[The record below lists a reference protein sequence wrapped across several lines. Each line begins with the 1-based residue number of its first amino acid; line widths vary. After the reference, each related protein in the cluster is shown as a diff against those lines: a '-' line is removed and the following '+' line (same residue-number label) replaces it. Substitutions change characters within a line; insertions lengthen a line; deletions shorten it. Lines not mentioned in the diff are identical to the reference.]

1 MTEIKITKEL
11 IEKHGLSDEE
21 YQLILNILGREP
33 SFTELGIFSV
43 MWSEHCS
50 YKNSK
55 LLLKTFPTK
64 GNRILQGPGENAGIV
79 DIGDGYAIV
88 FKIESHNHPSAIEP
102 YQGAAT
108 GVGGIL
114 RDIFTMGARPI
125 AMLDSFRFGNPK
137 NSRVKYIINGV
148 IAGVADYGNCVGV
161 PTISGEAYFID
172 CYNENPLINVM
183 CVGLIK
189 KENITL
195 GIARGEGNP
204 VVYYGS
210 STGRDGIHGATFA
223 SEELS
228 EESQAKR
235 PSVQVGDPFMGKR
248 ILEATLDLIA
258 SGAIIGLQDMG
269 AAGLT
274 CSSCEMA
281 GRGHTGIEVDLDK
294 VPLRAENMSA
304 YEIMLSESQE
314 RMLAICDKN
323 RLNEVKE
330 ILNKW
335 DLECLIIGQV
345 TNDGLMRV
353 HYKGKKEVEI
363 PASKISDDSPIY
375 KRESKK
381 PDYIDKLNSFDISTI
396 QIKENY
402 SEDLLKLF
410 ASPTL
415 SSKNW
420 IYEQYDHMVQTNTV
434 IPPGTDATVLRIKG
448 TGKYIALKTDCNSI
462 YCYLNP
468 YEGGKIAVAEAA
480 RNVVVTGA
488 KPLGITNCLNFGNPM
503 KPEIFYQFEN
513 CVKGIGDACRIL
525 NTPVTGGNVSFYNES
540 NGEAVFP
547 TPVIGMLGLIE
558 DKNYITRCGFQN
570 EGDVIILIGQETS
583 GLGGSQF
590 LFYLHNKIV
599 GPSPTIDLD
608 YEKRLQDCCLRAIRS
623 RLIKSAHDVSD
634 GGLAVALAEC
644 CINSMQY
651 PLSRVV
657 SAKQTGYVF
666 PDKRV
671 SATKNELCA
680 KIELKTTHRPDEL
693 LFSESQSRIIVTTNK
708 NDANKVINLC
718 KEHNIDC
725 KIIGKVT
732 GKSLIISQNGKKLI
746 NIKINQLKQNYF
758 KKPID

>member
-1 MTEIKITKEL
+1 MTETKITKEL

-33 SFTELGIFSV
+33 TFTELGIFSV

-55 LLLKTFPTK
+55 ILLKTFPTK

-79 DIGDGYAIV
+79 DIGNGYAIV

-125 AMLDSFRFGNPK
+125 AMLDSYRFGNPK
-137 NSRVKYIINGV
+137 NSRVKWIINGV

-189 KENITL
+189 TENITK
-195 GIARGEGNP
+195 GIAKGEGNP

-235 PSVQVGDPFMGKR
+235 PSVQVGDPFMGKK
-248 ILEATLDLIA
+248 ILEATLDLIN
-258 SGAIIGLQDMG
+258 SGAIVGLQDMG

-281 GRGHTGIEVDLDK
+281 GRGNTGIEIDLDK

-323 RLNEVKE
+323 RLSEVKE

-335 DLECLIIGQV
+335 DLECHIIGQV
-345 TNDGLMRV
+345 INDSFMRV
-353 HYKGKKEVEI
+353 FYKGKKEVEI

-396 QIKENY
+396 PTKENY
-402 SEDLLKLF
+402 SEDLLKLLS
-410 ASPTL
+410 SPNL

-420 IYEQYDHMVQTNTV
+420 IYEQYDHTVQTNTV

-468 YEGGKIAVAEAA
+468 YEGGKIAVAESA

-488 KPLGITNCLNFGNPM
+488 TPLGITNCLNFGNPM

-513 CVKGIGDACRIL
+513 CVKGVADACRML
-525 NTPVTGGNVSFYNES
+525 KTPVTGGNVSFYNES
-540 NGEAVFP
+540 NGEAVYP

-558 DKNYITRCGFQN
+558 DKKHITQCGFKD
-570 EGDVIILIGQETS
+570 EGDIILIIGKEAK

-608 YEKRLQDCCLRAIRS
+608 YERRLQESCLKAIRNGY
-623 RLIKSAHDVSD
+623 IKSAHDISD
-634 GGLAVALAEC
+634 GGLSVALAEC
-644 CINSMQY
+644 CINSQF
-651 PLSRVV
+651 SF
-657 SAKQTGYVF
+657 G
-666 PDKRV
+666 
-671 SATKNELCA
+671 A
-680 KIELKTTHRPDEL
+680 KIEFKGNTRPDEL
-693 LFSESQSRIIVTTNK
+693 LFGESQSRIIITADKNNVNK
-708 NDANKVINLC
+708 IKALC
-718 KEHNIDC
+718 SEQNIDYQV
-725 KIIGKVT
+725 IGEVE
-732 GKSLIISQNGKKLI
+732 GKSLIVSQNKMKLI
-746 NIKINQLKQNYF
+746 NLKIDKLKANYF
-758 KKPID
+758 KKAID